1 MSEYE
6 SNDMDIDYGE
16 PEDQNEDDNEEND
29 QGEEENNS
37 NYNNNNKYNNNIN
50 NNYNI
55 NNSNNYNNSNNNY
68 NNMNNNNNN
77 NKNRMRNFSN
87 NKNFSNNSNNINNQ
101 IMNNKMNNQ
110 ENEEEEEQDQDN
122 TSNNMSSKKTMS
134 NKKSNKSNNN
144 RNNIKN
150 NKNQYG
156 GSTIS
161 QDNNTIR
168 TQKEENIDENG
179 ENPEIL
185 YEEFFN
191 YFLPAK
197 KHTLNIKEC
206 KNTMRCLG
214 LVVTEREIQDFF
226 EIKEKTGKEKINLE
240 DFKAICNKKLN
251 ETNNNL
257 DELEQAFEML
267 DPEKTGIVDSR
278 VLRHQMKV
286 FKPKMTDEEVNQ
298 ILSEFGEDKNGNIN
312 YREYIKNLKG

>member
-16 PEDQNEDDNEEND
+16 QEEQNEDDNEENY

-37 NYNNNNKYNNNIN
+37 NYNNNNNNKYNN

-55 NNSNNYNNSNNNY
+55 NNSNNYNNINN
-68 NNMNNNNNN
+68 NNNNNN
-77 NKNRMRNFSN
+77 NKNRISNFSN
-87 NKNFSNNSNNINNQ
+87 NKSISNNANNNNNQ
-101 IMNNKMNNQ
+101 IMNSKMNNH
-110 ENEEEEEQDQDN
+110 ENEEEEEQDQEN

-144 RNNIKN
+144 RNNAKN
-150 NKNQYG
+150 NKNQYGG

-168 TQKEENIDENG
+168 NEKEDNIEENG

-214 LVVTEREIQDFF
+214 LVVTEKEIQDFF

>member
-16 PEDQNEDDNEEND
+16 QEEQNEDDNEENY

-37 NYNNNNKYNNNIN
+37 NYNKNNNKYNN

-55 NNSNNYNNSNNNY
+55 NNSNNYNNINN
-68 NNMNNNNNN
+68 NNNNNN
-77 NKNRMRNFSN
+77 NKNRISNFSN
-87 NKNFSNNSNNINNQ
+87 NKSISNNANNNNNQ
-101 IMNNKMNNQ
+101 IMNSKMNNH
-110 ENEEEEEQDQDN
+110 ENEEEEEQDQEN

-144 RNNIKN
+144 RNNAKN
-150 NKNQYG
+150 NKNQYGG

-168 TQKEENIDENG
+168 NEKEDNIEENG

-214 LVVTEREIQDFF
+214 LVVTEKEIQDFF

>member
-16 PEDQNEDDNEEND
+16 QEEQNEDDNEENY

-37 NYNNNNKYNNNIN
+37 NYNNNNNNKYNN

-55 NNSNNYNNSNNNY
+55 NNSNNYNNINN
-68 NNMNNNNNN
+68 NNNNNN
-77 NKNRMRNFSN
+77 NKNRISNFSN
-87 NKNFSNNSNNINNQ
+87 NKSISNNANNNNNQ
-101 IMNNKMNNQ
+101 IMNSKMNNH
-110 ENEEEEEQDQDN
+110 ENEEEEEQDQEN

-144 RNNIKN
+144 RNNVKN
-150 NKNQYG
+150 NKNQYGG

-168 TQKEENIDENG
+168 NEKEDNIEENG

-214 LVVTEREIQDFF
+214 LVVTEKEIQDFF

>member
-16 PEDQNEDDNEEND
+16 PEEQNEDDNEENY

-37 NYNNNNKYNNNIN
+37 NYNNNNNKYNNN

-55 NNSNNYNNSNNNY
+55 NNSNNYNNNNIN
-68 NNMNNNNNN
+68 NNNNNN
-77 NKNRMRNFSN
+77 NKNRISNFSN
-87 NKNFSNNSNNINNQ
+87 NKSISNNANNNNNQ
-101 IMNNKMNNQ
+101 IMNSKMNNH
-110 ENEEEEEQDQDN
+110 ENEEEEEQDQEN

-144 RNNIKN
+144 RNNAKN
-150 NKNQYG
+150 NKNQYGG

-168 TQKEENIDENG
+168 NEKEDIIEENG

-214 LVVTEREIQDFF
+214 LVVTEKEIQDFF

>member
-16 PEDQNEDDNEEND
+16 QEEQNEDDNEENY

-37 NYNNNNKYNNNIN
+37 NYNNNNNNKYNN

-55 NNSNNYNNSNNNY
+55 NNSNNYNNINN
-68 NNMNNNNNN
+68 NNNNNN
-77 NKNRMRNFSN
+77 NKNRISNFSN
-87 NKNFSNNSNNINNQ
+87 NKSISNNANNNNNQ
-101 IMNNKMNNQ
+101 IMNIKMNNH
-110 ENEEEEEQDQDN
+110 ENEEEEEQDQEN

-144 RNNIKN
+144 RNNAKN
-150 NKNQYG
+150 NKNQYGG

-168 TQKEENIDENG
+168 NEKEDNIEENG

-214 LVVTEREIQDFF
+214 LVVTEKEIQDFF